1 MKTLILNKNE
11 VLNYLKI
18 ENVFDAVKNSYIDF
32 CNDDVLQP
40 KITSIDI
47 SKNNAEMDFKYGY
60 SKSKDIIGMKIAG
73 GFWDNPKLYD
83 LPSGVALINLFDAKT
98 GIPVAIMDGT
108 YITSYRTAAAGAL
121 ASTLLAK
128 ADSNKLAVIGT
139 GDQAKMQI
147 IFHINYFGLKYI
159 NIWGRDIK
167 KASKLKLELQT
178 KYKDIEFNIYNDVKL
193 ACMDVDIIITTTPS
207 DKALVKKDF
216 VKDGCHINAI
226 GADCPH
232 KQELDENLFRDAK
245 IVTDNTSECISRG
258 ETRTAIQNKI
268 ITESDIHAQ
277 IGEILLGKKEGRT
290 NNKEITIF
298 DATGMS
304 IQDINTSYMIYKKAI
319 SDEVGISLDI
329 L

>member
-11 VLNYLKI
+11 VLKYLQI
-18 ENVFDAVKNSYIDF
+18 QNVFDAVKESYIDF

-40 KITSIDI
+40 KISSIDI

-60 SKSKDIIGMKIAG
+60 SKSKDIIGMKVAG
-73 GFWDNPKLYD
+73 GFWNNPKLYN

-98 GIPVAIMDGT
+98 GIPLAIMDGT

-128 ADSNKLAVIGT
+128 EDSKKLAVIGT

-167 KASKLKLELQT
+167 KANKLKLELEN
-178 KYKDIEFNIYNDVKL
+178 KYEDIEFNIFDDVKL
-193 ACMDVDIIITTTPS
+193 ACMDADIIITTTPS
-207 DKALVKKDF
+207 DKPIVMKEF

-232 KQELDENLFRDAK
+232 KQELDEDLFKNAK
-245 IVTDNTSECISRG
+245 IVTDNTAECINRG

-268 ITESDIHAQ
+268 INESDIHAQ
-277 IGEILLGKKEGRT
+277 IGEILLGKKEGRI
-290 NNKEITIF
+290 NDKEITIF

-304 IQDINTSYMIYKKAI
+304 IQDINTSYTIYKKAI
-319 SDEVGISLDI
+319 DDEVGINLDI